1 MNGAQIHAGGDSD
14 LMSLANLLFSNL
26 ISNALMPY
34 VFELAID
41 PKRRLWTIK
50 VGI

>member
-1 MNGAQIHAGGDSD
+1 MNGAQLHAGGDSD

-26 ISNALMPY
+26 MSNALISY
-34 VFELAID
+34 AFEHAID